1 MKSLAK
7 YASLCLLLA
16 ACSREQ
22 EHVVVEYRL
31 VDSPGKAGQQPKKED
46 DSLIKK
52 ASKYVVDTGLARKIW
67 EQMPEESK
75 WGIIKSVIDSQ
86 LSKLVSDRLNK
97 LEDNFSELYNFLN
110 EKYEG
115 LKNGDNP

>member
-1 MKSLAK
+1 
-7 YASLCLLLA
+7 
-16 ACSREQ
+16 
-22 EHVVVEYRL
+22 
-31 VDSPGKAGQQPKKED
+31 
-46 DSLIKK
+46 
-52 ASKYVVDTGLARKIW
+52 
-67 EQMPEESK
+67 MPEESK

-86 LSKLVSDRLNK
+86 LNKLVSDRLNK